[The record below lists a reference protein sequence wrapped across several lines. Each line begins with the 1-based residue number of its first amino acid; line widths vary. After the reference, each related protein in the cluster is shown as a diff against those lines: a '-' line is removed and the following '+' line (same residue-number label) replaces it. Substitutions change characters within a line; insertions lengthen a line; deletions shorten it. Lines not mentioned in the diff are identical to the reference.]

1 VAEAVVVEEK
11 DLLFQ
16 VLLVKVEQ
24 VEVVQEVLQVTEA
37 IHKVE
42 VLQLETQ

>member
-1 VAEAVVVEEK
+1 VAEAVV
-11 DLLFQ
+11 
-16 VLLVKVEQ
+16 